1 LNCWTEARVKGAA
14 AYDSL
19 TAVPLDTHVVGRK
32 ILAFDEIDSTNTYA
46 LESGEDGTVIVADR
60 QTAGRGRLGR
70 SWHSAPGLGLWF
82 TVALEGLIEGLS
94 FAAALAVRDA
104 LAARAPLQIK
114 WPNDLLCHGKK
125 VCGILVEHR
134 AGRTALGI
142 GLNVHHRAGDFPA
155 ELRTKAASLESELGG
170 AWDRAELLRGVL
182 TELDRSIILLRGG
195 GLAEV
200 HRTWAQACAL
210 AGRVIRCNGVEG
222 RVLEIESRGALVVE
236 AADGRHLI
244 FSGDLEYLDGR

>member
-1 LNCWTEARVKGAA
+1 MNGAI

-19 TAVPLDTHVVGRK
+19 IAAPPGTVLVGRK
-32 ILAFDEIDSTNTYA
+32 VIAFDEIDSTNIYA
-46 LESGEDGTVIVADR
+46 LDHCEDGLVIVADR

-70 SWHSAPGLGLWF
+70 TWHSAPGLGLWF
-82 TVALEGLIEGLS
+82 TVALEGHLEGLS

-104 LAARAPLQIK
+104 LAPRVALKIK

-125 VCGILVEHR
+125 ICGILVEHR

-142 GLNVHHRAGDFPA
+142 GLNVHHTAEDFPA
-155 ELRTKAASLESELGG
+155 ELRAKAGSLESELGG
-170 AWDRAELLRGVL
+170 TWDRAEVLRAIL

-195 GLAEV
+195 GLVEV
-200 HRTWAQACAL
+200 HRTWAQACAM
-210 AGRVIRCNGVEG
+210 AGRIIRCNGVEG
-222 RVLEIESRGALVVE
+222 RVLEIEGRGALVVD

-244 FSGDLEYLDGR
+244 FSGDLEFLDGH